1 MERELK
7 GQGLAQGH
15 DRLFARLE
23 SCGLPKDVIRTL
35 FSRHT
40 LVRYPKG
47 SPLFDKGS
55 PADVVFVVLSGI
67 VKIYCARAGAA
78 RTLVELAG
86 PGDLAGYADFSEKS
100 RERSQLFDAEA
111 LTNSCVALFTR
122 DHVLHVLR
130 KLEPD
135 LILTLAENV
144 NSLWAAAVYRYAR
157 FLGMTLRERLD
168 VIFAEMA
175 ERFGVTDARGILIT
189 PELEQEGLAEMIGGS
204 RPMVSKLLMEMK
216 RAGVIARVGKHYIVA
231 SKSGEARRTSGHA
244 QAAPPPR
251 SVAAHGDGT
260 RLVN

>member
-1 MERELK
+1 M
-7 GQGLAQGH
+7 
-15 DRLFARLE
+15 FARLA

-35 FSRHT
+35 LSRHT

-47 SPLFDKGS
+47 SPLFGKGS
-55 PADVVFVVLSGI
+55 PADIVFVVLSGI

-86 PGDLAGYADFSEKS
+86 PGDLAGYADFSDKS

-111 LTNSCVALFTR
+111 ISNSCVALITR

-130 KLEPD
+130 KLDPD
-135 LILTLAENV
+135 LILTLAETV
-144 NSLWAAAVYRYAR
+144 NSLWASAVYRYAR
-157 FLGMTLRERLD
+157 FLGMTLRERLE

-216 RAGVIARVGKHYIVA
+216 QEGVIAREGKHYIVT
-231 SKSGEARRTSGHA
+231 SKSGDARRTSEHA
-244 QAAPPPR
+244 QAA
-251 SVAAHGDGT
+251 S
-260 RLVN
+260 

>member
-1 MERELK
+1 M
-7 GQGLAQGH
+7 
-15 DRLFARLE
+15 FARLE
-23 SCGLPKDVIRTL
+23 SCGLPKDVTRTL

-111 LTNSCVALFTR
+111 LTNSCVALITR

-157 FLGMTLRERLD
+157 FLGMTLRERLE

-216 RAGVIARVGKHYIVA
+216 REGVITRVGKHYIVA
-231 SKSGEARRTSGHA
+231 SKSGEARRTSGDA
-244 QAAPPPR
+244 QAAPPR
-251 SVAAHGDGT
+251 SLAAHGDGT

>member
-7 GQGLAQGH
+7 GQGLAQGR

-23 SCGLPKDVIRTL
+23 SCGLPEDVIRTL

-111 LTNSCVALFTR
+111 LTNSCVALITR

-144 NSLWAAAVYRYAR
+144 NSLWASAVYRYAR
-157 FLGMTLRERLD
+157 FLSMTLRERLE
-168 VIFAEMA
+168 VILAEMA
-175 ERFGVTDARGILIT
+175 ERFGVADARGILIT

-216 RAGVIARVGKHYIVA
+216 HEGVIAREGKHYIVA
-231 SKSGEARRTSGHA
+231 SKGGEARPTSEGA
-244 QAAPPPR
+244 QAASR
-251 SVAAHGDGT
+251 SDAAHGDGT

>member
-1 MERELK
+1 MEQGLK
-7 GQGLAQGH
+7 GQGLVQGH

-23 SCGLPKDVIRTL
+23 SCGLPQSVIEAL

-67 VKIYCARAGAA
+67 VKIYCARAGA

-111 LTNSCVALFTR
+111 LSNSCVALITR

-157 FLGMTLRERLD
+157 FLGMTLRERLE

-216 RAGVIARVGKHYIVA
+216 QEGVIAREGKHYIVV
-231 SKSGEARRTSGHA
+231 SKSGEARATSGRA
-244 QAAPPPR
+244 QAASPSR
-251 SVAAHGDGT
+251 LDSGAWRYVT

>member
-67 VKIYCARAGAA
+67 VKIY
-78 RTLVELAG
+78 
-86 PGDLAGYADFSEKS
+86 LAGYADFSEKS

-216 RAGVIARVGKHYIVA
+216 RVRARAGGAAAAVGGGA
-231 SKSGEARRTSGHA
+231 WRWHA
-244 QAAPPPR
+244 PR
-251 SVAAHGDGT
+251 ELKRPAGSV
-260 RLVN
+260 R

>member
-15 DRLFARLE
+15 DRLFSRLE
-23 SCGLPKDVIRTL
+23 SCGLPKDVIQTL

-47 SPLFDKGS
+47 SPLFEKGS

-67 VKIYCARAGAA
+67 VKIYCARSGAA

-86 PGDLAGYADFSEKS
+86 PGDLAGYADFTDKS
-100 RERSQLFDAEA
+100 RERSQLFDAAA
-111 LTNSCVALFTR
+111 LTNSCVALITR

-130 KLEPD
+130 KLDPD
-135 LILTLAENV
+135 IILTLAENV
-144 NSLWAAAVYRYAR
+144 NSLWASAVYRYAR
-157 FLGMTLRERLD
+157 FVGMTLRERLE

-175 ERFGVTDARGILIT
+175 ERFGVTDARGVMIT
-189 PELEQEGLAEMIGGS
+189 PELEQEALAEMIGGS

-216 RAGVIARVGKHYIVA
+216 QEGMIAREGKHYILA
-231 SKSGEARRTSGHA
+231 SKGEEACPVDDRTRG
-244 QAAPPPR
+244 AAPR
-251 SVAAHGDGT
+251 SDAAHGDTT

>member
-7 GQGLAQGH
+7 GQGLAQGR

-55 PADVVFVVLSGI
+55 PADIVFVVLSGI
-67 VKIYCARAGAA
+67 VKIYCVRAGAA

-86 PGDLAGYADFSEKS
+86 PGDLAGYADFSDKS

-111 LTNSCVALFTR
+111 LTNSCVALITR

-157 FLGMTLRERLD
+157 FLGMTLRERLE

-216 RAGVIARVGKHYIVA
+216 REGVITRVGKHYIVA
-231 SKSGEARRTSGHA
+231 SKSGEARRTSGYA

-251 SVAAHGDGT
+251 SLAAHGDGT